1 MVGFAGVV
9 LSLLINDKFV
19 LHKFDNIDE
28 MMRNNNVAVALVEAG
43 SLIGSSFIIEANIN
57 GWDYSDPPYAS
68 TVIFFFATQG
78 LMVVFQLAY
87 EAVTVFDD
95 EQEVQLGNGAAG
107 LFNGL
112 NLVAVGLL
120 LARCVYLSH
129 SLVSLVC
136 WSVVTFLLLFA
147 SEKLINR
154 VVFPEFGFE
163 AALRS
168 LDTDSHFLTYFAHSS
183 APVTSERSQDQ
194 PHARQ
199 TDRQPLLRALQESVP
214 AYIPD
219 YFSDRSAGVHVQQQQ
234 QQQQPDIPGRDI
246 GNGAGVMFSSDE
258 ALPRTGSRRNHH
270 DSGVRARAEIRAV
283 PVLTAAQLD
292 QIENSVDTEQVS
304 GEHVQLADRGF
315 GESSRARDANANGVA
330 LTCRLGRP
338 TIHVF
343 FFSFH
348 CTVVWCSI

>member
-1 MVGFAGVV
+1 LLLAQIMVGFAGVV
-9 LSLLINDKFV
+9 LSLLINDRFV

-129 SLVSLVC
+129 SLISLVC
-136 WSVVTFLLLFA
+136 WSAVTFSLLFA

-183 APVTSERSQDQ
+183 APVTSERTQDQ
-194 PHARQ
+194 PHVRQ

-219 YFSDRSAGVHVQQQQ
+219 YFCDRSGRVHVQQQQ
-234 QQQQPDIPGRDI
+234 QQQQPNIPNIPGREI

-258 ALPRTGSRRNHH
+258 AFPRTGSRRNHH
-270 DSGVRARAEIRAV
+270 DSGVRARADIRAV

-292 QIENSVDTEQVS
+292 QIENSADTEQVS

-315 GESSRARDANANGVA
+315 GDSSRARDANANGVA
-330 LTCRLGRP
+330 LNGVALTSRLGRP
-338 TIHVF
+338 TIHV
-343 FFSFH
+343 
-348 CTVVWCSI
+348 